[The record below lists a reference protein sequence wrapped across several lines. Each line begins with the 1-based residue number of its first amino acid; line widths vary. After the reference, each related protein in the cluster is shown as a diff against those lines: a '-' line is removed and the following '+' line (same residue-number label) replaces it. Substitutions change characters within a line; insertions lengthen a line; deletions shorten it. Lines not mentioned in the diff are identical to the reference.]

1 MPVIGYYNG
10 QYVNPSTAVI
20 PIDERGHQFGD
31 GIYEVIRV
39 YGGRPFLLDW
49 HLERL
54 MGSLRAVRIDSPH
67 DESGFRAL
75 ILEAIAK
82 SGEPEASVYLQVTRG
97 ATVRNHLFPAPDST
111 NPGVSLVVRPLSAP
125 NSTAPGK
132 LLVQPDER
140 WANAYIKTINL
151 LPNILAK
158 QAAHDVG
165 ADEALLV
172 RDGDMLESASSNLW
186 FIEDGRLVT
195 APLDRFI
202 LPGITRRFVIG
213 IAKELSIPVEE
224 KKVPFTSLDT
234 MDGIFITGT
243 VSEILPIEAV
253 LGHKDLPITANLAQQ
268 SPHPLNFLETDC
280 ETIWRSRNLEVA
292 YQLKQAFNAK
302 VDVFRSSNA

>member
-10 QYVNPSTAVI
+10 QYVDPSSAAI
-20 PIDERGHQFGD
+20 PIDERGHEFGD
-31 GIYEVIRV
+31 GVYEVIRV

-54 MGSLRAVRIDSPH
+54 VNSLRAIRIDSPH
-67 DESGFRAL
+67 DEAWYRDR

-82 SGEPEASVYLQVTRG
+82 SDEPEASVYLQITRG
-97 ATVRNHLFPAPDST
+97 AAVRNHLFPNSEST
-111 NPGVSLVVRPLSAP
+111 EAGVSLIVRPLSAAH
-125 NSTAPGK
+125 STLPGK
-132 LLVQPDER
+132 LLAQPDER

-158 QAAHDVG
+158 QAAHDAS

-186 FIEDGRLVT
+186 FIRDGRVIT

-202 LPGITRRFVIG
+202 LPGITRRFVME
-213 IAKELSIPVEE
+213 IAKELSIPIEE

-243 VSEILPIEAV
+243 VSEILPIETV
-253 LGHKDLPITANLAQQ
+253 LGHKDLPIHTKLPEKA
-268 SPHPLNFLETDC
+268 PHPLNLLETDC
-280 ETIWRSRNLEVA
+280 EIIWRSRNLEVA

-302 VDVFRSSNA
+302 IDAFRSGNA